1 MTIIYAIVI
10 FLLLIFIHEF
20 GHFIAAKACDVK
32 VNEFSLG
39 MGPELW
45 SRQGEETKYSL
56 RAIPI
61 GGYCAMEGEDEDSDH
76 ERALNKKNGWQKFLV
91 FVAGATMNV
100 VLAVIIMIAI
110 ALYSGAATTTLD
122 SVEEGLPAAQA
133 GLLAG
138 DQIVAIDGE
147 KMGSWEEITNVI
159 SNTKKESLEVTVLR
173 DDEELTYTV
182 PVGYNEEEHRNILGI
197 MTRAEHNPGSAVVR
211 GCQGTWAMGVAMV
224 DVLGQLFTGK
234 VSTKELSGPV
244 GIVSIVNEQSKLG
257 FIYVAYL
264 TALISLNLA
273 IINLLPFPALDGG
286 RILFLIIRKITGKAV
301 TDEMEARFHFVGI
314 VLLLALMVYVTFN
327 DIGRLVG

>member
-61 GGYCAMEGEDEDSDH
+61 GGYCAMEGEDDESDD
-76 ERALNKKNGWQKFLV
+76 ERALNRKNGWQKFLV

-100 VLAVIIMIAI
+100 VLAVVIMIAI
-110 ALYSGAATTTLD
+110 ALYSGAATTTLG
-122 SVEEGLPAAQA
+122 SVSEGLPAQQA

-138 DQIVAIDGE
+138 DEIIAMDGDKVE
-147 KMGSWEEITNVI
+147 SWADITDI
-159 SNTKKESLEVTVLR
+159 ITNTKKESLEVTVLR
-173 DDEELTYTV
+173 DEEELHFTV
-182 PVGYNEEEHRNILGI
+182 PVGYNEEEQRNILGI
-197 MTRAEHNPGSAVVR
+197 TTEPSHNPGTAVVS
-211 GCQGTWAMGVAMV
+211 GCKGTWAMGVAMV

-234 VSTKELSGPV
+234 VSTKELAGPV
-244 GIVSIVNEQSKLG
+244 GIVSVVNEQSKLG

-301 TDEMEARFHFVGI
+301 TDEMEARFHFAGI

-327 DIGRLVG
+327 DIGRLLG

>member
-45 SRQGEETKYSL
+45 SRQGEETKHSL